1 MQIRT
6 NDGQVMYEAEFRTHI
21 KANGGP
27 SWDTTTPEVLEALGA
42 DVVFEGPQATGGT
55 VYQYSQASGVEQID
69 GKWYTKHILG
79 PVFTDTTDAEGNVTT
94 AADNEAAYKA
104 AKDAEQAKAVR
115 TSRDSKLAETD
126 WVVIKATETG
136 TPVPEAIAVERQALR
151 DITEQAGF
159 PWTVQWPTQP
169 SENEQ

>member
-6 NDGQVMYEAEFRTHI
+6 NNGQVMYEAEFRTHI

-55 VYQYSQASGVEQID
+55 VYQYSQAAGVEQID

-79 PVFTDTTDAEGNVTT
+79 PVFTDGEKT
-94 AADNEAAYKA
+94 AAEQEAEYKA
-104 AKDAEQAKAVR
+104 MKDAEQAKSVRSLRTEKLKDSDWTQVADAPVDKEAWAVY
-115 TSRDSKLAETD
+115 
-126 WVVIKATETG
+126 
-136 TPVPEAIAVERQALR
+136 RQALR
-151 DITEQAGF
+151 DITGQAGF
-159 PWTVQWPTQP
+159 PWTINWPTEP
-169 SENEQ
+169 